1 MGVVNIE
8 IRLPNMKPK
17 RIKVD
22 GACKRKQPL
31 PKKAL
36 SKGIV
41 TDHYILF
48 LQNTMNF
55 MGQYPDIKGFYIV
68 MDNAPNTHC

>member
-22 GACKRKQPL
+22 GARKRKQPL

-36 SKGIV
+36 SKGTV
-41 TDHYILF
+41 TGHYILF
-48 LQNTMNF
+48 LQDTMNF
-55 MGQYPDIKGFYIV
+55 MDQYPDIKGFYIV